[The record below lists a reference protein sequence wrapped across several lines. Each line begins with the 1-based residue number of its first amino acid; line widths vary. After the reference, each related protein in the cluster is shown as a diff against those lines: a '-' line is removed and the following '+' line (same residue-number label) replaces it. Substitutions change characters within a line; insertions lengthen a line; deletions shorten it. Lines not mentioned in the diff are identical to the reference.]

1 MGIKSYMSNKNPYLL
16 VTLALAMGL
25 LFHGTSIYT
34 TLEGTYDFYVH
45 IFFGDHYARSWF
57 EPWEPRWYTGFAL
70 TSYPPLAHQLIGLF
84 SLIGGLKFGAFALI
98 FCILILYISGAYRF
112 AKLVTS
118 NETAA
123 GYAALGAVFLPSVV
137 EALHVFGQIPT
148 MLGISWLLH
157 SLPEIYSWVR
167 FGKRRKLI
175 SSLSILAV
183 AVCSHHVTPIFG
195 MVFFVLPLM
204 GTAVLDGARQEAGSY
219 AKIGIP
225 LFIKYVRKFLPR
237 IIIFGVATIII
248 AVIVILPYWLWSK
261 SDPIT
266 QVPIPHGSRDN
277 FFEVF
282 SSGLVFFIIPWG
294 FLMVLLPYF
303 FYRFFSKRNIF
314 IGISFTLLIILGT
327 GGSSPIPI
335 MLLGETAF
343 NILTLERFTFWATI
357 WAMPLAGEFIW
368 SFFDGPIKEKIL
380 RRNSNAVYN
389 FLTGIMVVTIFI
401 SAGLTLNLG
410 KFRPMQPKAIELT
423 PLLNFINSDKHDKW
437 RFLTLGFGDQMAWL
451 SANTT
456 AKTIDGNY
464 HSARRVPELTTRAIE
479 RLENA
484 KYKGHEGIGTLQ
496 QFLSFPDKFHLKY
509 IFSNDKFYDPLL
521 YFNGW
526 HRVKKLDNG
535 IMIWERSDIRPLPSI
550 IRKKETPL
558 YQKIMWGTIPLLCL
572 SLALFFNI
580 QLHWINHITNRN
592 QKKDDY
598 QNPEETRPQVHLPM
612 YYTSKFWFFFMTLVS
627 AYVIYRLYFINQT
640 QNGPEKVVFSYYDA
654 LDFKYYEDAYSYLA
668 ADESYPIDQ
677 FMLETSVTDGIVD
690 SYGKID
696 QIQTTI
702 LSRTDSSAIVAVHL
716 KFITPLKAYEKDE
729 QHRVIK
735 KGNKWYMIPEPLEYS
750 VPANQF
756 VRDNYTDFHNQGRK
770 KITTE
775 ETFHTDIVDRPVLN
789 VLQVNLVKN
798 DSAFFLVGYLQ
809 NVDAYPADITLVG
822 QLLDEED
829 VMVAES
835 SEGLYAK
842 HKLLPKEITPF
853 KIEFDPLSYIGEEPG
868 NVCSFS
874 LQALASVAVQD
885 LYKEAIFTEL
895 EVEATRI
902 SGGIFNQG
910 TQSITIPQVLVSY
923 FDEQKNI
930 LNVDQFIL
938 EKKIDPRRSSRF
950 ELPASYAPLTLISNK
965 PKEVLVNGLD
975 NNYISLKY
983 KQNRK
988 SEIEA
993 MPVDWPNYHYV
1004 QLTLNNFVGNP
1015 SKF

>member
-1 MGIKSYMSNKNPYLL
+1 MGIKKSFSIHNPYLL
-16 VTLALAMGL
+16 VTLAMAMAL
-25 LFHGTSIYT
+25 LFHGTSVFT
-34 TLEGTYDFYVH
+34 TLQGTYDFYVH

-70 TSYPPLAHQLIGLF
+70 TSYPPLAHQLVGLF
-84 SLIGGLKFGAFALI
+84 SLIGGLKFGAFTLI
-98 FCILILYISGAYRF
+98 FCILLLYTSGAFRF

-137 EALHVFGQIPT
+137 EALHVFGQMPT

-157 SLPEIYSWVR
+157 ALPEIYSWVR
-167 FGKRRKLI
+167 FGKKRYLAT
-175 SSLSILAV
+175 SLSIIAV

-204 GTAVLDGARQEAGSY
+204 GTAVLDGARAEAGSY

-237 IIIFGVATIII
+237 IIIFGVGTIIL
-248 AVIVILPYWLWSK
+248 AVLVILPYWLWSK

-294 FLMVLLPYF
+294 YLMVLLPYF

-368 SFFDGPIKEKIL
+368 SFFAGPIKEKIL

-389 FLTGIMVVTIFI
+389 LLTGIMVATIFI

-410 KFRPMQPKAIELT
+410 KFRPMQPKPIELT

-451 SANTT
+451 SSNTT

-558 YQKIMWGTIPLLCL
+558 YQKIMWGTIPLTCL
-572 SLALFFNI
+572 AIAIFLNL

-592 QKKDDY
+592 KKRDDY
-598 QNPEETRPQVHLPM
+598 QNPEETRPSVHIPM
-612 YYTSKFWFFFMTLVS
+612 YYISKFWFFFMAIVS
-627 AYVIYRLYFINQT
+627 AYVLYQLYGVNQT
-640 QNGPEKVVFSYYDA
+640 QNGPEKVVFSFYDA
-654 LDFKYYEDAYSYLA
+654 LDFKYYEDAYSYLDA
-668 ADESYPIDQ
+668 GDDYPIDQ

-696 QIQTTI
+696 QIKTSIVT
-702 LSRTDSSAIVAVHL
+702 STDSTATIDVYL
-716 KFITPLKAYEKDE
+716 KFITPLKAYEKNE
-729 QHRVIK
+729 RHRVLK
-735 KGNKWYMIPEPLEYS
+735 KGAKWYIIPEPLEYT

-756 VRDNYTDFHNQGRK
+756 VRDNFTDFHNQGRK

-789 VLQVNLVKN
+789 VLQANLVKS
-798 DSAFFLVGYLQ
+798 DSGYFIVGFLQ
-809 NVDAYPADITLVG
+809 NVDAYPADISLVG
-822 QLLDEED
+822 QLLDEENQ
-829 VMVAES
+829 MVAEAAD
-835 SEGLYAK
+835 GFYVK

-853 KIEFDPLSYIGEEPG
+853 KIEFEPLSFIGSEPG
-868 NVCSFS
+868 NVCNFS
-874 LQALASVAVQD
+874 LQTLASVAVQD
-885 LYKEAIFTEL
+885 LYKEAIFTNM
-895 EVEATRI
+895 EVSNI
-902 SGGIFNQG
+902 GVSGGVFNQG

-923 FDEQKNI
+923 FDENKRIIN
-930 LNVDQFIL
+930 LDQFIL
-938 EKKIDPRRSSRF
+938 EKKVDPKRLF
-950 ELPASYAPLTLISNK
+950 LFDLPARYDSMVLISDK
-965 PKEVLVNGLD
+965 PKQILVNGLD
-975 NNYISLKY
+975 NDFITRKY
-983 KQNRK
+983 KEGNL
-988 SEIEA
+988 SEIDIME
-993 MPVDWPNYHYV
+993 VDWINYDYV
-1004 QLTLNNFVGNP
+1004 HLTLNNYIGNP